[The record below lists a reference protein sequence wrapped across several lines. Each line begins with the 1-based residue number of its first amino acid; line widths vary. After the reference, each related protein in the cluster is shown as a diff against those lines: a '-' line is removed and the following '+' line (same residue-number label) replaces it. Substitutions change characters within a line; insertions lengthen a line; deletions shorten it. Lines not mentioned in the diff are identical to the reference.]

1 MFSYRTLEERIRPDH
16 PVRRIRAILDRAL
29 KALSPRLE
37 ALYSRVGRPSI
48 APERLLRASLLQ
60 ILYSVPSER
69 RLMERL
75 DHDLLFR
82 WFVGLAM
89 DDVVWDA
96 TTFTKNRER
105 LLSGEIVAELFQEV
119 LKQARAAQLLSDDHF
134 SVDGTLIEAWASKK
148 SYVEKPAP
156 PPPGAGSGL
165 HGGLLKRDLFESR
178 TEPAARLYKKS
189 RGGEAKLAYL
199 GHALMENRNGLVVAA
214 TVTPAAADAERAAAV
229 ELLATVRGGGR
240 RRITVAAD
248 KSYDEAPFVE
258 RLRELRV
265 TPHLARYEGRRASA
279 IDGRTTRHAGY
290 RVSLERRKWIERSFG
305 WIKQL
310 GLLRR
315 ARLRG
320 LKLVES
326 CYRLAALAFNLVRLR
341 KLLPALG

>member
-16 PVRRIRAILDRAL
+16 PARRIRAILDVALRAL
-29 KALSPRLE
+29 GPRLE

-82 WFVGLAM
+82 WFVGLGI
-89 DDVVWDA
+89 DDPVWDA

-105 LLSGEIVAELFQEV
+105 LLSGAIVAELFQEV
-119 LKQARAAQLLSDDHF
+119 LQQARAAQLLSEEHF

-148 SYVEKPAP
+148 SYVEKPDP
-156 PPPGAGSGL
+156 PAPGAGSGL

-189 RGGEAKLAYL
+189 HGGEAKLAYL

-229 ELLATVRGGGR
+229 ELLRQVARGR
-240 RRITVAAD
+240 RRITLGAD

-258 RLRELRV
+258 RVRELGV
-265 TPHLARYEGRRASA
+265 TPHVARYEGRRASA

-305 WIKQL
+305 WIKQV